1 MASTPTSSNRL
12 EQQGTGDNTNTWG
25 IRLNL
30 ALTAVDAALDGVV
43 AISTAGAKTL
53 STVDYVANEARNRIL
68 NYTNTTA
75 AGTITIPALAKW
87 YIVRAASKDVTLTN
101 GGSSA
106 TVPTADQIA
115 IVATDGASVWKMPGL
130 SEAKAYADYAI
141 AQQVFAPGTFPGA
154 AGNSGK
160 VLASNGAQAAYST
173 LNALPEYQAD
183 RAFLYVMQ
191 FAR

>member
-1 MASTPTSSNRL
+1 MASTPTTSNRL
-12 EQQGTGDNTNTWG
+12 NKQGTGDNTNTWG
-25 IRLNL
+25 VELNT
-30 ALTAVDAALDGVV
+30 ALDAIDAALDGFLTVS
-43 AISTAGAKTL
+43 AAGAKTL
-53 STVDYVANEARNRIL
+53 GTTNYVANEARNRIL

-75 AGTITIPALAKW
+75 TGTWTIPSVSKW

-106 TVPTADQIA
+106 TVPTADQIG
-115 IVATDGASVWKMPGL
+115 IVVTDGASVWKMPGL

-160 VLASNGAQAAYST
+160 VLASNGTAAAYST

-183 RAFLYVMQ
+183 KAFLYVMQ